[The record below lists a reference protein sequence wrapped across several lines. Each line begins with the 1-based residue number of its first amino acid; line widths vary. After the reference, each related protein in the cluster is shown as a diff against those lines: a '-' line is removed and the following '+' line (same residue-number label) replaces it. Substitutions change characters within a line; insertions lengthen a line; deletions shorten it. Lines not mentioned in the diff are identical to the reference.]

1 MISDESR
8 LRESVEELSGSRK
21 HGSKAKAAVRIEDL
35 SDLLQ
40 TPPKLQ
46 AEKVTTGTVSVEQYN
61 KLVEDNNTLHKIIY
75 AVAQRLQG
83 RVLP

>member
-1 MISDESR
+1 MIPDENR

-40 TPPKLQ
+40 IPPKLK
-46 AEKVTTGTVSVEQYN
+46 AEKVTAATVSVEQYN
-61 KLVEDNNTLHKIIY
+61 KLVDDNVALHRIMY

-83 RVLP
+83 RILP